1 MRTATKPKPQG
12 LPRPG
17 EDAAT
22 DGAVLAQLAAMQR
35 LSVNE
40 LKAKWE
46 TLFGTPAPNNARAFL
61 ELRIGYRIQEL
72 TYGGLTKETRRVLD
86 LLADEVEGKITRK
99 SMVADP
105 RNPVVGTR
113 LVRQWDGAEHTVT
126 VMKDGYDWEGR
137 KYRSLSAVAKAITGT
152 NWNGFR
158 FFGMREKKRESRA

>member
-72 TYGGLTKETRRVLD
+72 TYGGLTKETRRMLD

-158 FFGMREKKRESRA
+158 FFGMREIKKGKRS

>member
-1 MRTATKPKPQG
+1 MRTATKPKQQG

-22 DGAVLAQLAAMQR
+22 DGAILVQLAAMQK
-35 LSVNE
+35 LSVVE

-46 TLFGTPAPNNARAFL
+46 ALFGTPAPNNARAFL

-72 TYGGLTKETRRVLD
+72 TYGGLSKETRRVLD
-86 LLADEVEGKITRK
+86 LLADEVEGKVTRK

-113 LVRQWDGAEHTVT
+113 LVREWDGAEHTVT
-126 VMKDGYDWEGR
+126 VMKDGYDWQGR

-158 FFGMREKKRESRA
+158 FFGMREKKGKRV

>member
-1 MRTATKPKPQG
+1 MRTATKSKPQG

-17 EDAAT
+17 DDAAT

-40 LKAKWE
+40 LKVKWE

-86 LLADEVEGKITRK
+86 LLADEVEGKISRK

-113 LVRQWDGAEHTVT
+113 LVREWDGAEYTVT
-126 VMKDGYDWEGR
+126 VMKDGYEWQGR

-158 FFGMREKKRESRA
+158 FFGMREKKTEKRA